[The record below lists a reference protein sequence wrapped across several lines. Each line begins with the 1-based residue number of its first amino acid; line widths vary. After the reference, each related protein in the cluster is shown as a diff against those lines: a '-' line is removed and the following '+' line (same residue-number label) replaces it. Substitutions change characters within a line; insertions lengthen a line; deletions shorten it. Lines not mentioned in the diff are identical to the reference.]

1 MPRYTVDVADIVVS
15 VRVDMKLAA
24 PPKLVSFDLAISS
37 YRDHDTGVP
46 DPAAESTPRDT
57 RPIPET
63 TPDDTRLTPVYERL
77 QVLADEHLTRPVTFT
92 IDTYEDETFR
102 IQAKHHI
109 PPDGEEILYYHSDDQ
124 TVRYAVQLEG
134 GLKEERVVA
143 DLSVPDGDTTA

>member
-1 MPRYTVDVADIVVS
+1 MSLRSLLDLP
-15 VRVDMKLAA
+15 VDMGWRHVLFANW
-24 PPKLVSFDLAISS
+24 PV
-37 YRDHDTGVP
+37 
-46 DPAAESTPRDT
+46 DPAVVQAHLPAS
-57 RPIPET
+57 
-63 TPDDTRLTPVYERL
+63 LTV
-77 QVLADEHLTRPVTFT
+77 
-92 IDTYEDETFR
+92 DTYEDDTVR